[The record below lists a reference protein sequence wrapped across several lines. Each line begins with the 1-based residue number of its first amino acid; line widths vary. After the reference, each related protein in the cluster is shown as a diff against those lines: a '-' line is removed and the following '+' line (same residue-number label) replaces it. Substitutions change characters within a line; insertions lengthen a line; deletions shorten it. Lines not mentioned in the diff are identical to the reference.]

1 MRREALRLVNTGESC
16 LQIGEALGVMRQRA
30 WQLVTEEM
38 DFLAAET
45 FEVGL
50 KCCHKQ
56 TVGHESRLES
66 FRK

>member
-1 MRREALRLVNTGESC
+1 
-16 LQIGEALGVMRQRA
+16 MRQRA

-38 DFLAAET
+38 DFVAAET

-50 KCCHKQ
+50 KWCHKQ